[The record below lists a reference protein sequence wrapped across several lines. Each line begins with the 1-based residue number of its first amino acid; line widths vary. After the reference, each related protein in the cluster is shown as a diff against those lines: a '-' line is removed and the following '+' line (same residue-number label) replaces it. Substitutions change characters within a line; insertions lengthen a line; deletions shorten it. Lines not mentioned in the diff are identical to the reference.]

1 MSCASTTT
9 RGSNDAGQPRLPHP
23 DLAGRRWGA
32 LWSLGP
38 IYWTLAS
45 SITPSADFSARP
57 IHFFP
62 QNFTLEHY
70 ERLLGIN
77 VDRIGGVQ
85 VWAQFRAALFN
96 SIVTALASTIV
107 CVAIS
112 AFGGYAF
119 TRLKFP
125 GRQVMFVAVVATL
138 AIPGYAVL
146 IPLYRLMIG
155 LHMVDTVT
163 GITLIYVSAFLP
175 LALWLLRSIFE
186 SLPLSLEEAAQ
197 LDGAGRLYIFFR
209 IVLPLAGPGLTAAAI
224 LTFLGAWGQYVVPL
238 IFSPIATK
246 PLTVLIPEI
255 HTKYFIDYGLITAS
269 GSIAIVVPAL
279 VVIFLNRYLV
289 SGLLAGAIK

>member
-1 MSCASTTT
+1 MRTGPGFRIVIWLGVA
-9 RGSNDAGQPRLPHP
+9 AVL
-23 DLAGRRWGA
+23 

-45 SITPSADFSARP
+45 AITPSADFAARP

-62 QNFTLEHY
+62 QNFTLNHF

-77 VDRIGGVQ
+77 VDRIGGVE
-85 VWAQFRAALFN
+85 VWKQFRVALLN
-96 SIVTALASTIV
+96 SIVTALASTV
-107 CVAIS
+107 ACVAMS

-119 TRLKFP
+119 TRLRFP
-125 GRQVMFVAVVATL
+125 GRRWMFFAVVATL

-175 LALWLLRSIFE
+175 LSLWLMRNVFE

-197 LDGAGRLYIFFR
+197 LDGASRLGIFFR
-209 IVLPLAGPGLTAAAI
+209 IVLPLVGPGLTAAAI

-238 IFSPIATK
+238 IFSPTATK
-246 PLTVLIPEI
+246 PLTVLIPEFA
-255 HTKYFIDYGLITAS
+255 TKNFIDYGLITAS
-269 GSIAIVVPAL
+269 GSIAIVIPAL
-279 VVIFLNRYLV
+279 VVVFLNRYLV
-289 SGLLAGAIK
+289 TGLLAGSVK

>member
-1 MSCASTTT
+1 M
-9 RGSNDAGQPRLPHP
+9 RAGPGFRIMIWLGVAA
-23 DLAGRRWGA
+23 LL

-45 SITPSADFSARP
+45 AITPSADFAARP

-62 QNFTLEHY
+62 QNFTLNHF

-77 VDRIGGVQ
+77 VDRIGGVE
-85 VWAQFRAALFN
+85 VWKQFRVALLN
-96 SIVTALASTIV
+96 SIVTALASTV
-107 CVAIS
+107 ACVAMS

-119 TRLKFP
+119 TRLRFP
-125 GRQVMFVAVVATL
+125 GRHWMFIAVVATL

-175 LALWLLRSIFE
+175 LSLWLMRNVFE
-186 SLPLSLEEAAQ
+186 ALPLSLEEAAQ
-197 LDGAGRLYIFFR
+197 LDGASRLGIFFR
-209 IVLPLAGPGLTAAAI
+209 IVLPLVGPGLTAAAI

-238 IFSPIATK
+238 IFSPTATK
-246 PLTVLIPEI
+246 PLTVLIPEFA
-255 HTKYFIDYGLITAS
+255 TKNFIDYGLITAS
-269 GSIAIVVPAL
+269 GSIAIVIPAL
-279 VVIFLNRYLV
+279 VVVFLNRYLV
-289 SGLLAGAIK
+289 SGLLAGSVK

>member
-1 MSCASTTT
+1 M
-9 RGSNDAGQPRLPHP
+9 RAGPGFRIMIWLGVAA
-23 DLAGRRWGA
+23 LL

-45 SITPSADFSARP
+45 AITPSADFAARP

-62 QNFTLEHY
+62 QNFTLNHF

-77 VDRIGGVQ
+77 VDRIGGVE
-85 VWAQFRAALFN
+85 VWKQFRVALLN
-96 SIVTALASTIV
+96 SIVTALASTV
-107 CVAIS
+107 ACVAMS

-119 TRLKFP
+119 TRLRFP
-125 GRQVMFVAVVATL
+125 GRRWMFFAVVATL

-175 LALWLLRSIFE
+175 LSLWLMRNVFE

-197 LDGAGRLYIFFR
+197 LDGASRLGIFFR
-209 IVLPLAGPGLTAAAI
+209 IVLPLVGPGLTAAAI

-238 IFSPIATK
+238 IFSPTATK
-246 PLTVLIPEI
+246 PLTVLIPEFA
-255 HTKYFIDYGLITAS
+255 TKNFIDYGLITAS
-269 GSIAIVVPAL
+269 GSIAIVIPAL

-289 SGLLAGAIK
+289 SGLLAGSVK

>member
-1 MSCASTTT
+1 MRTGPGFRIVIWLGVA
-9 RGSNDAGQPRLPHP
+9 AL
-23 DLAGRRWGA
+23 L

-45 SITPSADFSARP
+45 AITPSADFAARP

-62 QNFTLEHY
+62 QNFTLNHF

-77 VDRIGGVQ
+77 VDRIGGVE
-85 VWAQFRAALFN
+85 VWKQFRVALLN
-96 SIVTALASTIV
+96 SIVTALAST
-107 CVAIS
+107 VACAAMS

-119 TRLKFP
+119 TRLRFP
-125 GRQVMFVAVVATL
+125 GRRWMFFAVVATL

-175 LALWLLRSIFE
+175 LSLWLMRNVFE

-197 LDGAGRLYIFFR
+197 LDGASRLGIFFR
-209 IVLPLAGPGLTAAAI
+209 IVLPLVGPGLTAAAI

-238 IFSPIATK
+238 IFSPTATK
-246 PLTVLIPEI
+246 PLTVLIPEFA
-255 HTKYFIDYGLITAS
+255 TKNFIDYGLITAS
-269 GSIAIVVPAL
+269 GSIAIVIPAL
-279 VVIFLNRYLV
+279 VVVFLNRYLV
-289 SGLLAGAIK
+289 SGLLAGSVK